1 MASESRSGTL
11 KPTQRQTL
19 TGRVYEQLRD
29 AICSGA
35 LAPGQKLV
43 IDGLARE
50 MGVSITPVREALGR
64 LQREGLVADS
74 PYSGV
79 RVSDLSLAELRE
91 LYTIRGVLEG
101 LAVRMAAERLTAE
114 ELAAIRQELTLLEE
128 ATGRGDVTAFREH
141 NLRFHDAILAGC
153 GSRPLLEMIALI
165 ARNTER
171 YRRAGNIVLGQPYL
185 DAAETEHQR
194 LMTLL
199 EERRGEEAEALARGH
214 ALTFIAHMERSLETA
229 E

>member
-1 MASESRSGTL
+1 MNDDHKQGTL

-35 LAPGQKLV
+35 LPPGQKLV

-101 LAVRMAAERLTAE
+101 LAVRMAAERLTA
-114 ELAAIRQELTLLEE
+114 AALREIRRDLTFLEE
-128 ATGRGDVTAFREH
+128 ATANGDVAAFREH

-153 GSRPLLEMIALI
+153 RSTPLLEMIAQI
-165 ARNTER
+165 TRNTER

-199 EERRGEEAEALARGH
+199 EQRRGEDAEALARNH

>member
-1 MASESRSGTL
+1 MNEAGTKTSL

-19 TGRVYEQLRD
+19 TGRVYEQVRD

-35 LAPGQKLV
+35 LPPGQKLV
-43 IDGLARE
+43 IDGLARD

-64 LQREGLVADS
+64 LQREGLVTDA

-79 RVSDLSLAELRE
+79 RVSDLSLTELRE
-91 LYTIRGVLEG
+91 LYTIRGALEG

-114 ELAAIRQELTLLEE
+114 ALAAIRDELTALEA
-128 ATGRGDVTAFREH
+128 ATARGDVSAFREP
-141 NLRFHDAILAGC
+141 NVRFHDAILAGC
-153 GSRPLLEMIALI
+153 RSAPLLEMIAQVT
-165 ARNTER
+165 RNTER
-171 YRRAGNIVLGQPYL
+171 YRRTGNIVLGQPYL
-185 DAAETEHQR
+185 DAVEAEHQR

-199 EERRGEEAEALARGH
+199 EQRRGEDAEALARNH

>member
-1 MASESRSGTL
+1 MKSEPGQSTL
-11 KPTQRQTL
+11 KPTARQTL

-50 MGVSITPVREALGR
+50 MGVSITPIREALSR
-64 LQREGLVADS
+64 LQREGLITDA

-79 RVSDLSLAELRE
+79 RVSDLSLTELRE

-101 LAVRMAAERLTAE
+101 LAVRMAAERLTPGQ
-114 ELAAIRQELTLLEE
+114 LAAIREELSLLDA
-128 ATGRGDVTAFREH
+128 ATANGDVSGFREH

-153 GSRPLLEMIALI
+153 GSQPLLEMIAQI
-165 ARNTER
+165 TRNTER

-185 DAAETEHQR
+185 DAAEAEHEQ

-199 EERRGEEAEALARGH
+199 EERRGDEAEALARRH
-214 ALTFIAHMERSLETA
+214 ALTFISHMERSLETA

>member
-1 MASESRSGTL
+1 MNEAGTKTSL

-19 TGRVYEQLRD
+19 TGRVYEQVRD

-35 LAPGQKLV
+35 LPPGQKLV
-43 IDGLARE
+43 IDGLARD

-64 LQREGLVADS
+64 LQREGLVTDA

-79 RVSDLSLAELRE
+79 RVSDLSLTELRE
-91 LYTIRGVLEG
+91 LYTIRGALEG

-114 ELAAIRQELTLLEE
+114 DLAAIRDELTALEA
-128 ATGRGDVTAFREH
+128 ATARGDVSAFREH
-141 NLRFHDAILAGC
+141 NVRFHDAILAGC
-153 GSRPLLEMIALI
+153 RSAPLLEMIAQVT
-165 ARNTER
+165 RNTER
-171 YRRAGNIVLGQPYL
+171 YRRTGNIVLGQPYL
-185 DAAETEHQR
+185 DAVEAEHQR

-199 EERRGEEAEALARGH
+199 EQRRGEDAEALARNH

>member
-1 MASESRSGTL
+1 MMSSGDRATL
-11 KPTQRQTL
+11 QPAQRQTL

-35 LAPGQKLV
+35 LPPGQKLV

-50 MGVSITPVREALGR
+50 LGVSITPIREALGR
-64 LQREGLVADS
+64 LQREGLVTDA

-79 RVSDLSLAELRE
+79 RVSDLSLEELRE

-101 LAVRMAAERLTAE
+101 LAVRMAAEKLSPDALAE
-114 ELAAIRQELTLLEE
+114 IRQELARLEG
-128 ATGRGDVTAFREH
+128 ATAQGDVTDFREH
-141 NLRFHDAILAGC
+141 NLRFHNAILAGC
-153 GSRPLLEMIALI
+153 ASKPLLDMIAQV

-171 YRRAGNIVLGQPYL
+171 YRRTGNIVLGQSYL
-185 DAAETEHQR
+185 DAAEAEHQR

-199 EERRGEEAEALARGH
+199 EERRGEEAEALARNH